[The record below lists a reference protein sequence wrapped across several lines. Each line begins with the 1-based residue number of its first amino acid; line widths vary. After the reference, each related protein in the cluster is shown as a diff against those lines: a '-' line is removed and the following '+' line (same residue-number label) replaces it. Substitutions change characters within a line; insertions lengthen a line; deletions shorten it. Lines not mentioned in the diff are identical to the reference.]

1 VDGGHAED
9 GPATREARGSD
20 FVEALAKG
28 IAVIESFD
36 AAHPEMI
43 LSDIAR
49 RTGTTPAAARRSLLT
64 LLALGYV
71 GQRGKRFHL
80 TPKVMVLGG
89 AFYSSA
95 RVDEVLGPEVR
106 HVVETFG
113 DACSVAVLVGNE
125 VLYIA
130 HASAQRARRASAVV
144 GARYPAFATSLGR
157 VLLAGLPDTAL
168 DAHLAALEPQ
178 RLTNRTL
185 VDKADLRR
193 AIVAVRDDGY
203 ATTVDQL
210 DYGITALA
218 VPIRGPDGRT
228 VAALNSSGYT
238 GLTTP
243 DDMIRDR
250 LAELRATASRIG
262 ASVVRY
268 PVLGS
273 ILGTT

>member
-1 VDGGHAED
+1 MDGGQD
-9 GPATREARGSD
+9 TRDSRSGD

-36 AAHPEMI
+36 AQHPDMT

-49 RTGTTPAAARRSLLT
+49 RTGTSPAAARRSLLT
-64 LLALGYV
+64 LMALGYV
-71 GQRGKRFHL
+71 GQAGKRFHL
-80 TPKVMVLGG
+80 TPKVMILGG

-106 HVVETFG
+106 HIVETFG
-113 DACSVAVLVGNE
+113 DACSVAVLVGQE

-130 HASAQRARRASAVV
+130 HASASRARRASAVV

-157 VLLAGLPDTAL
+157 VLLAGLPEPAL
-168 DAHLAALEPQ
+168 DGLSRSALEPQ

-185 VDKADLRR
+185 IDKDELRC
-193 AIVAVRDDGY
+193 AIASVRDEGY

-238 GLTTP
+238 GMVTP

-262 ASVVRY
+262 ASVARY

-273 ILGTT
+273 VLGTA

>member
-1 VDGGHAED
+1 MDGASGESVQD
-9 GPATREARGSD
+9 RRSSD

-36 AAHPEMI
+36 ARHPDMT

-64 LLALGYV
+64 LMALGYV

-80 TPKVMVLGG
+80 TPKVMILGG

-113 DACSVAVLVGNE
+113 DACSVAVLVGHE

-130 HASAQRARRASAVV
+130 HASASRARRATAVV
-144 GARYPAFATSLGR
+144 GARYPAYATSLGR
-157 VLLAGLPDTAL
+157 VLLAGLDDVSL
-168 DAHLAALEPQ
+168 DAWLAAVTPEK
-178 RLTNRTL
+178 LTTRTET
-185 VDKADLRR
+185 DRAALRAAILTVR
-193 AIVAVRDDGY
+193 ADGY

-218 VPIRGPDGRT
+218 VPVRGPDGRT

-243 DDMIRDR
+243 DEMIRDR
-250 LAELRATASRIG
+250 LAELRAVASRIA
-262 ASVVRY
+262 ASVARY

-273 ILGTT
+273 VLGA

>member
-1 VDGGHAED
+1 MDGGQD
-9 GPATREARGSD
+9 TRDSRSGD

-36 AAHPEMI
+36 AQHPDMT

-64 LLALGYV
+64 LMALGYV
-71 GQRGKRFHL
+71 GQVGKRFHL
-80 TPKVMVLGG
+80 TPKVMILGG

-106 HVVETFG
+106 HIVETFG
-113 DACSVAVLVGNE
+113 DACSVAVLVGQE

-130 HASAQRARRASAVV
+130 HASASRARRASAVV

-157 VLLAGLPDTAL
+157 VLLAGLPEPAL
-168 DAHLAALEPQ
+168 EAYLSALEPP

-185 VDKADLRR
+185 IDKDELRC
-193 AIVAVRDDGY
+193 AIASARDEGY

-238 GLTTP
+238 GMITP

-250 LAELRATASRIG
+250 LIELRATASRIG
-262 ASVVRY
+262 ASVARY

-273 ILGTT
+273 VLGTA